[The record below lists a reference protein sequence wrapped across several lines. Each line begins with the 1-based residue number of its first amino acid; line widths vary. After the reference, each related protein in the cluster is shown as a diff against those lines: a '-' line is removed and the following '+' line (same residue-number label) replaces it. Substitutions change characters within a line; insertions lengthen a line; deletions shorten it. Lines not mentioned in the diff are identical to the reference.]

1 MTVGASRRKRI
12 LAAAV
17 ALSLAPSATVA
28 APCYTH
34 AEARS
39 QWPREHLWWHHGPD
53 DDRCW
58 DTSPHGARHYDER
71 PKMHLQIMPANVA
84 EAAPSALE
92 QATPKAPTAEILF
105 PALIRTEM
113 TTAYPLFMP
122 VAWFNP
128 AGMHDW
134 PLILDIDR
142 VPFGAWDKRIGQ

>member
-1 MTVGASRRKRI
+1 MIVGASRI

-17 ALSLAPSATVA
+17 VVIGLAPSTTVA
-28 APCYTH
+28 APCYTRM
-34 AEARS
+34 EARQ
-39 QWPREHLWWHHGPD
+39 QWPEAHLYWHTD
-53 DDRCW
+53 ARCW
-58 DTSPHGARHYDER
+58 DRSPRGARHYDER
-71 PKMHLQIMPANVA
+71 PRLHLQIMPANVA

-92 QATPKAPTAEILF
+92 RAAPKAAAAEILF

-142 VPFGAWDKRIGQ
+142 VPFGAWDRRIGQ